1 MCTAGLTVG
10 DHTMYTTLYDA
21 LSAEYEADARNLA
34 SRDSVGR
41 DGIMKAVR
49 ELHHQL
55 SGYSKNWSNA
65 RHVIHATFA
74 GGGRGCR
81 RNVGGGGAHGK
92 GGGRGKE
99 KGRRR
104 GQQGRGGKGTNEDG
118 GGSAVFAGGDG
129 NSAKAAEGSTSE
141 VRYYTCSKKGHW
153 RVDCTEEPC
162 TDGGTLLMSAP
173 LEKRKLCWRCRTTI
187 ILMIRSRL
195 QL

>member
-1 MCTAGLTVG
+1 MCTAGLTVD

-49 ELHHQL
+49 ERHHQL

-92 GGGRGKE
+92 GGCRSKG
-99 KGRRR
+99 KGRRG
-104 GQQGRGGKGTNEDG
+104 GQQGQGGNGTKESG
-118 GGSAVFAGGDG
+118 GGSAATAGGDG
-129 NSAKAAEGSTSE
+129 NKAAEGSTSE
-141 VRYYTCSKKGHW
+141 VRYYTCGKKGRR
-153 RVDCTEEPC
+153 RVDCTEELRSQC
-162 TDGGTLLMSAP
+162 HGRGHATDVCPSS
-173 LEKRKLCWRCRTTI
+173 KCWRCRTAITI
-187 ILMIRSRL
+187 MMRSRL